1 MNQPIKTKILLL
13 CMFFIAGFA
22 ISCQQKSNSTTL
34 VEPTE
39 ANAIQLEKQM
49 WKAMANGD
57 MQWVSNHI
65 ADNFQS
71 VHSDGARSRLEE
83 LELIRGL
90 DLGKYELS
98 NFKVTEDKY
107 GMVVTYSV
115 SVAEN
120 VAGERTDAKP
130 APRLSVWDW
139 QPADSS
145 WKWETHANL
154 KPMSEN

>member
-1 MNQPIKTKILLL
+1 MLSTFL
-13 CMFFIAGFA
+13 IAGFA
-22 ISCQQKSNSTTL
+22 ISCQEKSNSNAL

-49 WKAMANGD
+49 WKAMANGN

-71 VHSDGARSRLEE
+71 IHSDGARNRSQE

-90 DLGKYELS
+90 DLGKYTLS
-98 NFKVTEDKY
+98 NFQVTEDKY
-107 GMVVTYSV
+107 GMVVTYNV
-115 SVAEN
+115 SVTEQI
-120 VAGERTDAKP
+120 AGERTDTKP
-130 APRLSVWDW
+130 APRMSVWDW
-139 QPADSS
+139 QPADST

-154 KPMSEN
+154 KAL

>member
-1 MNQPIKTKILLL
+1 MLL
-13 CMFFIAGFA
+13 IAGFA
-22 ISCQQKSNSTTL
+22 ISCQQKSSSNDV
-34 VEPTE
+34 VEPTK
-39 ANAIQLEKQM
+39 ADAIQLEKQM
-49 WKAMANGD
+49 WKAMADSN
-57 MQWVSNHI
+57 MEWVENHI
-65 ADNFQS
+65 AGNFQS
-71 VHSDGARSRLEE
+71 IHSDGARSRSEE

-90 DLGKYELS
+90 DLRKYTLS

-120 VAGERTDAKP
+120 IAGERTDTKP
-130 APRLSVWDW
+130 APRMSVWDW